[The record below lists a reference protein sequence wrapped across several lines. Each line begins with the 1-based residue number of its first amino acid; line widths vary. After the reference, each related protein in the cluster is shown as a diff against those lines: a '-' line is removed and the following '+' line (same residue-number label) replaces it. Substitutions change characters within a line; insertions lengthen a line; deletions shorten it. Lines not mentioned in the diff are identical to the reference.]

1 MLNTGLVAAAAFGYL
16 FLLFAIAY
24 YGDWQRARGKSIIAN
39 PYIYAL
45 SLAAYCTAWTFFG
58 SVGKAATSGVTFL
71 TIYLGPT
78 IIAFSWWFGL
88 RKLLRIC
95 KENNLTTMS
104 DFLTLRYGK
113 GAFLGMLATVGV
125 LFAITPYI
133 SLQLKSISDTIS
145 ILVHKEI
152 TPPLAIPIYQ
162 DTAFYVA
169 LLLVMFGILFG
180 ARHLDPT
187 ERHEGLV
194 AVVVFESLI
203 ELLAFFSLGI
213 LVTFS
218 LFPGWGEIFTR
229 IQQSPEFQQLLLVNT
244 GPQNSY
250 SLLLVLTLLAMGAIH
265 FLPRMFHMAVVEN
278 TEERHILTAIWL
290 FPLYLLLINLFVL
303 PIAFGGLLLG
313 LPPEQGDTF
322 VLRIPLQTG
331 HPYLALLVFLGGLSA
346 STAMVAVASIAVST
360 MLVNSLVMPLAIR
373 LRLQERITPHLL
385 TIKRGAI
392 LLLILLGY
400 FGYHLIFP
408 TVMLVDIGLIAFC
421 GVMQL
426 VPAML
431 GALYWREATR
441 WGAISGLMSGF
452 FLWAYTLVLPYL
464 VEAGWFPQSILNAGP
479 FGLAILNPTAF
490 LGLTG
495 LDKLSH
501 AFFWSLLVNAG
512 AFVSVSLLTV
522 PNPVEEEQSR
532 RFVEVFE
539 QERELPLEKRY
550 TYFPSLDHLTSFME
564 KLIGPRKA
572 AEAQRAFLQE
582 VAISESEWG
591 DREKLRLAGFI
602 ERTIAGSIGPAA
614 ARVIVEGY
622 FSSVGSR
629 MEDVFDLFG
638 RISSSLE
645 ESEQQLK
652 RRVAELSVLYEAAH
666 RLASSLYIPDLLE
679 GVLGVLGEQ
688 LGVEKCAVRLLDE
701 EGFLHIRGLRG
712 LPSQAREMVVK
723 PDPESLL
730 GQCLHTSQ
738 VISVADS
745 SEVADRLRG
754 LMKEETLGSAVL
766 APITTETLTLG
777 VLTAASSQKGF
788 FTREHVELF
797 QSLAGQL
804 GLAVR
809 TANME
814 EALRLDESRL
824 EAVWQISQ
832 MTKAALKEITDFAL
846 EEGVRLT
853 KSTIGYLAFMNEEE
867 TVLTMQ
873 AWSKTA
879 MEECAITDKP
889 FIYPLETT
897 GLWGEAVR
905 QRRPI
910 ITNDYAAPNP
920 YKKGYPAGHVEI
932 RRHLNIPVFDGARIV
947 AVAGVGN
954 KDEDYDESDVR
965 QLTLLM
971 NGMWSQI
978 KRQRAEEELTAEVER
993 GIYFQHLL
1001 IDTCMDGIV
1010 AHDMEGVIRTFN
1022 DTAARILGYEPKE
1035 VMGKVNVKEIYA
1047 PGQLQEINTKIRDSF
1062 YGGEGILENYETWM
1076 RHKDG
1081 ALVPIWLSARVLK
1094 ENDREIGM
1102 IGHFKD
1108 LRERKRME
1116 DELLRSERLAILG
1129 KMAAHISH
1137 EIKNPLMLI
1146 GGFARQVLKDIAQD
1160 PQKNLGKLQI
1170 IVDEVRRLEDFLVEV
1185 GSYAKFSEPQ
1195 KTMGNL
1201 NALIQ
1206 ETCQRLEPSLRESNI
1221 ELVLELDPNLPEM
1234 QFDPAHLRQVILNIA
1249 KNGIEAMET
1258 RGTLTITTG
1267 RRIGRIFIE
1276 ICDTGVGI
1284 PPEVQEKIFQPFFSS
1299 KPKGSG
1305 LGLAI
1310 SQKIIQA
1317 HQGEI
1322 VIDSEPHKGTRVTVY
1337 LPESN
1342 TPGQQQSPSENAA
1355 DNPLGHGDL
1364 QKNP

>member
-1 MLNTGLVAAAAFGYL
+1 MLSTGLVAAAAFSYL
-16 FLLFAIAY
+16 LVLFAIAY
-24 YGDWQRARGKSIIAN
+24 YGDRQRARGKSLIAN

-45 SLAAYCTAWTFFG
+45 SLAAYCTAWTFYG
-58 SVGKAATSGVTFL
+58 SVGKAATAGVTFL

-95 KENNLTTMS
+95 KDNNLTTMS

-113 GAFLGMLATVGV
+113 GAFLGALATVCV
-125 LFAITPYI
+125 LLAITPYI
-133 SLQLKSISDTIS
+133 GLQLKSISDTFT
-145 ILVHKEI
+145 ILVTKEF
-152 TPPLAIPIYQ
+152 TPHQTLPFYQ

-169 LLLVMFGILFG
+169 LLLAIFGILFG

-194 AVVVFESLI
+194 VAVVFESLI
-203 ELLAFFSLGI
+203 ELLAFTSLGL
-213 LVTFS
+213 LVTFG

-229 IQQSPEFQQLLLVNT
+229 IQQSPEFKQLLLVNT

-278 TEERHILTAIWL
+278 TNEKHILTAIWL
-290 FPLYLLLINLFVL
+290 FPLYLLLINLFVM

-322 VLRIPLQTG
+322 VLRIPLLTG
-331 HPYLALLVFLGGLSA
+331 HPFLALLVFLGGLSA

-360 MLVNSLVMPLAIR
+360 MLLNSLVMPLAIR
-373 LRLQERITPHLL
+373 LRLQERLTPHLL

-392 LLLILLGY
+392 LFLILLGY
-400 FGYHLIFP
+400 FCYHLVWP
-408 TVMLVDIGLIAFC
+408 SVMLVDIGLIAFC

-426 VPAML
+426 VPAMV
-431 GALYWREATR
+431 GALYWRDATR
-441 WGAISGLMSGF
+441 WGAIAGLASGF
-452 FLWAYTLVLPYL
+452 LLCSYTLVLPYL
-464 VEAGWFPQSILNAGP
+464 VEAGWFRQSLLTAGP
-479 FGLAILNPTAF
+479 FGLGWLKPTAF

-495 LDKLSH
+495 LDNLSH
-501 AFFWSLLVNAG
+501 GFFWSMLFNVG
-512 AFVSVSLLTV
+512 AFMGVSLLTV
-522 PNPVEEEQSR
+522 PSPVEEEQAR
-532 RFVEVFE
+532 RFVGVFE
-539 QERELPLEKRY
+539 QEIELPLEKRY
-550 TYFPSLDHLTSFME
+550 TDFPTLDHLTRFIE

-572 AEAQRAFLQE
+572 KEARHAFLRE
-582 VAISESEWG
+582 VALPEAEWG
-591 DREKLRLAGFI
+591 DREKLRLAGFV

-622 FSSVGSR
+622 LSSVGSR

-638 RISSSLE
+638 RISSSLV

-652 RRVAELSVLYEAAH
+652 RRVAELSVLFEAAR

-679 GVLGVLGEQ
+679 GVLGVLEEK

-701 EGFLHIRGLRG
+701 DGFLHMKGLRG
-712 LPSQAREMVVK
+712 LPPAARDQVVK
-723 PDPESLL
+723 PEPQSLL
-730 GQCLHTSQ
+730 GQCLSTSQ
-738 VISVADS
+738 VISVSDS
-745 SEVADRLRG
+745 STRRDRLQG
-754 LMKEETLGSAVL
+754 LVEEETLASLML

-777 VLTAASSQKGF
+777 VLTAASSQKGY
-788 FTREHVELF
+788 FTKEHVEFF

-824 EAVWQISQ
+824 EAVWRLSQ
-832 MTKAALKEITDFAL
+832 MTRATLQEITDFAL
-846 EEGVRLT
+846 EEAVRLT
-853 KSTIGYLAFMNEEE
+853 KSKIGYLAFTNEDE

-879 MEECAITDKP
+879 MVECAVTDKP

-905 QRRPI
+905 QRQPI
-910 ITNDYAAPNP
+910 ITNDYAAANP
-920 YKKGYPAGHVEI
+920 HKKGYPGGHVDI
-932 RRHLNIPVFDGARIV
+932 RRHLNIPVFDGDHIV

-954 KDEDYDESDVR
+954 KEEDYDEADVR

-971 NGMWSQI
+971 NGMWWQI
-978 KRQRAEEELTAEVER
+978 KRQRAEEALTAEVER

-1001 IDTCMDGIV
+1001 IHTCMDGIV
-1010 AHDMEGVIRTFN
+1010 ANDMEGIIRTFN
-1022 DTAARILGYEPKE
+1022 ETAAHILGYQPEE
-1035 VMGKVNVKEIYA
+1035 VLGQMNIRELYA
-1047 PGQLQEINTKIRDSF
+1047 PSQLQEMDAKIHDSA
-1062 YGGEGILENYETWM
+1062 YGGAGILENYETRM

-1081 ALVPIWLSARVLK
+1081 ALVPVWLSARVLY
-1094 ENDREIGM
+1094 ENNREIGM

-1108 LRERKRME
+1108 LRERKHME
-1116 DELLRSERLAILG
+1116 EELLRSERLAILG

-1146 GGFARQVLKDIAQD
+1146 GGFARQVLKDSASD
-1160 PQKNLGKLQI
+1160 PEKTREKLQI
-1170 IVDEVRRLEDFLVEV
+1170 VVDEVRRLEDFLVEV
-1185 GSYAKFSEPQ
+1185 GNYAKFSEPQ
-1195 KTMGNL
+1195 KTPGDL

-1206 ETCQRLEPSLRESNI
+1206 ETCLRLEPSMRESNI
-1221 ELVLELDPNLPEM
+1221 ELSLHLDPHLPQM
-1234 QFDPAHLRQVILNIA
+1234 SFDPAHLRQVILNIA
-1249 KNGIEAMET
+1249 KNGIEAMEA
-1258 RGTLTITTG
+1258 GGNLSGATG
-1267 RRIGRIFIE
+1267 RQGEGVFVEIG
-1276 ICDTGVGI
+1276 DTGVGMT
-1284 PPEVQEKIFQPFFSS
+1284 PEVQEKIFQPFFSS

-1310 SQKIIQA
+1310 SQKIIEA

-1322 VIDSEPHKGTRVTVY
+1322 TIDSEPHQGTRVTIF
-1337 LPESN
+1337 LRIE
-1342 TPGQQQSPSENAA
+1342 E
-1355 DNPLGHGDL
+1355 
-1364 QKNP
+1364 K

>member
-1 MLNTGLVAAAAFGYL
+1 MLSKGLLAAAAFGYL

-24 YGDWQRARGKSIIAN
+24 YGDRQRARGRSIIAN

-113 GAFLGMLATVGV
+113 GAFLGALATVGV
-125 LFAITPYI
+125 LLAITPYI
-133 SLQLKSISDTIS
+133 GLQLKSISDTFNV
-145 ILVHKEI
+145 LVYKEVI
-152 TPPLAIPIYQ
+152 PPFATPVYQ
-162 DTAFYVA
+162 DTALYVA
-169 LLLVMFGILFG
+169 LILSAFSILFG

-203 ELLAFFSLGI
+203 ELLAFLSLGI
-213 LVTFS
+213 LVTFG
-218 LFPGWGEIFTR
+218 LFSGWGEIFTR
-229 IQQSPEFQQLLLVNT
+229 IQQSPEFRQLLLVNT

-250 SLLLVLTLLAMGAIH
+250 ALLMVLTLLAMGAIH
-265 FLPRMFHMAVVEN
+265 FLPRMFHMSVVEN
-278 TEERHILTAIWL
+278 TNERHILTAIWF
-290 FPLYLLLINLFVL
+290 FPLFLLLMNLFVM

-313 LPPEQGDTF
+313 LPVEQADTF

-346 STAMVAVASIAVST
+346 STAMVAVASIAVTT
-360 MLVNSLVMPLAIR
+360 MLLNSLVMPLAIR
-373 LRLQERITPHLL
+373 LNLQERITPHLL
-385 TIKRGAI
+385 TIKRGGI

-400 FGYHLIFP
+400 FGYHFIFP

-441 WGAISGLMSGF
+441 WGAVIGLLSGF
-452 FLWAYTLVLPYL
+452 CFWAYTLVFPYL
-464 VEAGWFPQSILNAGP
+464 VDASWFPQTILTAGP
-479 FGLAILNPTAF
+479 FGLTLLKPTAF
-490 LGLTG
+490 FGLTG
-495 LDKLSH
+495 LDRLSH
-501 AFFWSLLVNAG
+501 AFFWSLLVNTV
-512 AFVSVSLLTV
+512 AFVGVSLLTA
-522 PNPVEEEQSR
+522 PSQVEEEQAR

-539 QERELPLEKRY
+539 EERELPLEKRY
-550 TYFPSLDHLTSFME
+550 TFFPSLDHVTRFLE

-572 AEAQRAFLQE
+572 AEARQSFLQE
-582 VAISESEWG
+582 VAIPESEWG
-591 DREKLRLAGFI
+591 DREKLRLAGFV
-602 ERTIAGSIGPAA
+602 ERTLAGSIGPAA

-622 FSSVGSR
+622 LSSLGSR

-652 RRVAELSVLYEAAH
+652 RRVAELSVLFEAAR

-679 GVLGVLGEQ
+679 GVLGVLVEQ
-688 LGVEKCAVRLLDE
+688 LGIEKCAVRLLDE
-701 EGFLHIRGLRG
+701 DGFLHMKGFRG
-712 LPSQAREMVVK
+712 LPPEARGQVVAAE
-723 PDPESLL
+723 PESLL
-730 GQCLHTSQ
+730 GQCLLTPQ
-738 VISVADS
+738 VISVADAS
-745 SEVADRLRG
+745 MVADRLQG
-754 LMKEETLGSAVL
+754 LLKDETLASLVL
-766 APITTETLTLG
+766 APIATESLTLG
-777 VLTAASSQKGF
+777 VLTAASSQKGYF
-788 FTREHVELF
+788 AKEHLEFF

-824 EAVWQISQ
+824 EAVWQLSQ
-832 MTKAALKEITDFAL
+832 MTKAPLKEITDFAL

-853 KSTIGYLAFMNEEE
+853 KSKIGYLAFMNEDE

-873 AWSKTA
+873 AWSRTA
-879 MEECAITDKP
+879 MKECAVTDKP
-889 FIYPLETT
+889 LVYPVETT

-920 YKKGYPAGHVEI
+920 LKKGYPEGHVEI
-932 RRHLNIPVFDGARIV
+932 RRHLNLPVFDGDRIV

-954 KDEDYDESDVR
+954 KDEEYDEADVR

-971 NGMWSQI
+971 NGMWWQI
-978 KRQRAEEELTAEVER
+978 KRQRAEEELAAEVER
-993 GIYFQHLL
+993 GIYFQKLL
-1001 IDTCMDGIV
+1001 IHTCMDGII
-1010 AHDMEGVIRTFN
+1010 ANDMEGTIRTFN
-1022 DTAARILGYEPKE
+1022 ETAAQILGYEPQE
-1035 VMGKVNVKEIYA
+1035 VLGTMNIRDIYA
-1047 PGQLQEINTKIRDSF
+1047 PGQLEDVQRKIHDHG
-1062 YGGEGILENYETWM
+1062 YGGVGILENYETWM

-1081 ALVPIWLSARVLK
+1081 SLVPIWISARVLY

-1102 IGHFKD
+1102 IGHCKD

-1116 DELLRSERLAILG
+1116 EELLRSERLAVLG
-1129 KMAAHISH
+1129 KMAAHIGH

-1146 GGFARQVLKDIAQD
+1146 GGFARQVLKDVSEGAS
-1160 PQKNLGKLQI
+1160 KNRDKLQI
-1170 IVDEVRRLEDFLVEV
+1170 IVDEVKRLEDFLVEV

-1195 KTMGNL
+1195 KTLGDL
-1201 NALIQ
+1201 NALIR
-1206 ETCQRLEPSLRESNI
+1206 EISSRLEPSLQERNI
-1221 ELVLELDPNLPEM
+1221 ELLLELDPDLPEIL
-1234 QFDPAHLRQVILNIA
+1234 FDPGHIRQVILNIA
-1249 KNGIEAMET
+1249 KNGVEAMDAG
-1258 RGTLTITTG
+1258 GTLTLATAREGDRVFAQI
-1267 RRIGRIFIE
+1267 R
-1276 ICDTGVGI
+1276 DTGTGI
-1284 PPEVQEKIFQPFFSS
+1284 PPEAMAKIFQPFFSS

-1310 SQKIIQA
+1310 SQKIIEA

-1322 VIDSEPHKGTRVTVY
+1322 TIDTEPEKGTRVRVF
-1337 LPESN
+1337 LPAGTTN
-1342 TPGQQQSPSENAA
+1342 QP
-1355 DNPLGHGDL
+1355 
-1364 QKNP
+1364 

>member
-1 MLNTGLVAAAAFGYL
+1 MLSTGLVAVAAFGYL
-16 FLLFAIAY
+16 LLLFAIAY
-24 YGDWQRARGKSIIAN
+24 YGDRQRARGKSIIAN

-113 GAFLGMLATVGV
+113 GAFLGALATVGV
-125 LFAITPYI
+125 LLAITPYI
-133 SLQLKSISDTIS
+133 GLQLKSISDTFN
-145 ILVHKEI
+145 ILLSKEV
-152 TPPLAIPIYQ
+152 TPPQGIPIYE

-169 LLLVMFGILFG
+169 LLLAMFGILFG

-203 ELLAFFSLGI
+203 ELLAFVSLGV
-213 LVTFS
+213 LVTFG
-218 LFPGWGEIFTR
+218 LFPGWREIFTR
-229 IQQSPEFQQLLLVNT
+229 IGQSPEFQQLLLVNT

-278 TEERHILTAIWL
+278 TDERHILTAVWL

-313 LPPEQGDTF
+313 LPPEQADTF

-331 HPYLALLVFLGGLSA
+331 HPYLAMLVFLGGLSA

-360 MLVNSLVMPLAIR
+360 MLLNSLVMPLAIR
-373 LRLQERITPHLL
+373 LKLQEHITPHLL

-408 TVMLVDIGLIAFC
+408 AVMLVDIGLIAFC

-426 VPAML
+426 APAML

-441 WGAISGLMSGF
+441 WGAIAGLLSGF
-452 FLWAYTLVLPYL
+452 LFWTYTLVLPYL
-464 VEAGWFPQSILNAGP
+464 VEAGWFPQSILTAGP
-479 FGLAILNPTAF
+479 FGLAFLNPTAF

-495 LDKLSH
+495 LDRLSH
-501 AFFWSLLVNAG
+501 AFFWSLLVNVG
-512 AFVSVSLLTV
+512 AFVSVSLVTV
-522 PNPVEEEQSR
+522 PSSVEEEQAR

-539 QERELPLEKRY
+539 EEREQPLEKRY
-550 TYFPSLDHLTSFME
+550 TFFPSLDHLTRFME

-572 AEAQRAFLQE
+572 AEAHRAFLQE
-582 VAISESEWG
+582 VGIPESEWG

-614 ARVIVEGY
+614 ARVIVEA
-622 FSSVGSR
+622 FLSSLGSR

-652 RRVAELSVLYEAAH
+652 RRVAELSVLFEAAR
-666 RLASSLYIPDLLE
+666 RLASSLYIPDLLD
-679 GVLGVLGEQ
+679 GVLGVLVEK

-701 EGFLHIRGLRG
+701 DGFLHMKGFRG
-712 LPSQAREMVVK
+712 LPPEARDQVVM
-723 PDPESLL
+723 PEPWCLL
-730 GQCLHTSQ
+730 GQCLLTPQ
-738 VISVADS
+738 VISLEDS
-745 SEVADRLRG
+745 SAVMDRLPG
-754 LMKEETLGSAVL
+754 LLKEEIIGSLVL

-777 VLTAASSQKGF
+777 VLTAASSQKGY
-788 FTREHVELF
+788 FTREHIEFF

-809 TANME
+809 TANIE

-832 MTKAALKEITDFAL
+832 MTKASLKEITDFAM
-846 EEGVRLT
+846 EEAVRLT
-853 KSTIGYLAFMNEEE
+853 KSKIGYLAFMNEEE

-879 MEECAITDKP
+879 MKECAIVDKP
-889 FIYPLETT
+889 LIYPLETT

-905 QRRPI
+905 QRRPV
-910 ITNDYAAPNP
+910 ITNDYAAPTP
-920 YKKGYPAGHVEI
+920 LKKGYPAGHVQI

-971 NGMWSQI
+971 NGMWWQI
-978 KRQRAEEELTAEVER
+978 KRQRAEEALAAQVER
-993 GIYFQHLL
+993 GIYFQKLL
-1001 IDTCMDGIV
+1001 IHTCMDGIMGN
-1010 AHDMEGVIRTFN
+1010 DLEGVIRTFN
-1022 DTAARILGYEPKE
+1022 ETAAKITGYEPEE
-1035 VMGKVNVKEIYA
+1035 VLGKMNIRELYA
-1047 PGQLQEINTKIRDSF
+1047 PGRFQEIDAMIHAPAL
-1062 YGGEGILENYETWM
+1062 GGVGILENLETSLHH
-1076 RHKDG
+1076 RDG
-1081 ALVPIWLSARVLK
+1081 AFVPVWLSARLLY

-1146 GGFARQVLKDIAQD
+1146 GGFARQVLKDLSAAPERD
-1160 PQKNLGKLQI
+1160 REKLQI
-1170 IVDEVRRLEDFLVEV
+1170 IVDEIRRLEDFLVEV
-1185 GSYAKFSEPQ
+1185 GSYAKFSEPS
-1195 KTMGNL
+1195 KSPGDL
-1201 NALIQ
+1201 NALIR
-1206 ETCQRLEPSLRESNI
+1206 ETCLRLEPSLRENKI
-1221 ELVLELDPNLPEM
+1221 ELLLQLAPDLP
-1234 QFDPAHLRQVILNIA
+1234 QISFDPAHLRQVILNIA
-1249 KNGIEAMET
+1249 KNGIEAMEAG
-1258 RGTLTITTG
+1258 GTLGIATG
-1267 RRIGRIFIE
+1267 RQRDRVFMQIW
-1276 ICDTGVGI
+1276 DTGTGI
-1284 PPEVQEKIFQPFFSS
+1284 PPEYREKIFQPFFSS

-1310 SQKIIQA
+1310 SQKIIEA

-1322 VIDSEPHKGTRVTVY
+1322 TIDCDLPKGTRVTIF
-1337 LPESN
+1337 LR
-1342 TPGQQQSPSENAA
+1342 TG
-1355 DNPLGHGDL
+1355 
-1364 QKNP
+1364 

>member
-1 MLNTGLVAAAAFGYL
+1 MLSTGLVAAAAFGYL
-16 FLLFAIAY
+16 LLLFAIAY

-78 IIAFSWWFGL
+78 IIAFSWWYGL

-113 GAFLGMLATVGV
+113 GAFLGAFATVCV
-125 LFAITPYI
+125 LLAITPYI
-133 SLQLKSISDTIS
+133 GLQLKSISDTFN
-145 ILVHKEI
+145 ILVYKEVA
-152 TPPLAIPIYQ
+152 PPLAIPIYK

-169 LLLVMFGILFG
+169 LLLAMFGILFG

-213 LVTFS
+213 LVTFG
-218 LFPGWGEIFTR
+218 LFSGWGEIFTR
-229 IQQSPEFQQLLLVNT
+229 IQQSPEFHQLLLVNT

-250 SLLLVLTLLAMGAIH
+250 ALLLVLTVLAMGAIH
-265 FLPRMFHMAVVEN
+265 LLPRMFHMAVVEN
-278 TEERHILTAIWL
+278 TNERHILTAIWL
-290 FPLYLLLINLFVL
+290 FPLYLLLMNLFVM

-313 LPPEQGDTF
+313 LPKEQADTF
-322 VLRIPLQTG
+322 VLSIPLQTG

-346 STAMVAVASIAVST
+346 STAMVSVASIAVST
-360 MLVNSLVMPLAIR
+360 MLLNSLVMPLA
-373 LRLQERITPHLL
+373 LRLKMQERITPHLL
-385 TIKRGAI
+385 TIKRGSI
-392 LLLILLGY
+392 LFLILLGY
-400 FGYHLIFP
+400 FGYHLVFP

-426 VPAML
+426 APAML
-431 GALYWREATR
+431 GALFWREATR
-441 WGAISGLMSGF
+441 WGAFAGLLSGF
-452 FLWAYTLVLPYL
+452 FLWAYTLVFPYL
-464 VEAGWFPQSILNAGP
+464 VEAGWFPPGILSAGP
-479 FGLAILNPTAF
+479 FGLAFLKPTAF

-495 LDKLSH
+495 LDNLSH
-501 AFFWSLLVNAG
+501 AFFWSMLFNVSS
-512 AFVSVSLLTV
+512 FVSVSLLTV
-522 PNPVEEEQSR
+522 PTSVEDEQAR
-532 RFVEVFE
+532 RFAGVFE
-539 QERELPLEKRY
+539 REREVPLEKRY
-550 TYFPSLDHLTSFME
+550 TYFPSLEQLTSFMQ

-572 AEAQRAFLQE
+572 AEARRAFLRE
-582 VAISESEWG
+582 VGTPESEWG
-591 DREKLRLAGFI
+591 DREKLRLAGFV

-622 FSSVGSR
+622 LSSLGSR

-638 RISSSLE
+638 RISSSLK

-652 RRVAELSVLYEAAH
+652 RRVAELSVLYEAAR

-679 GVLGVLGEQ
+679 GVLGVLVEQ
-688 LGVEKCAVRLLDE
+688 LGVEKCAVRLVDE
-701 EGFLHIRGLRG
+701 EGLLHMKVSRGLSPEAAG
-712 LPSQAREMVVK
+712 QVAK
-723 PDPESLL
+723 PEPQSLL
-730 GQCLHTSQ
+730 GQCLSTPQ
-738 VISVADS
+738 VILVPDS
-745 SEVADRLRG
+745 AAVADRLQG
-754 LMKEETLGSAVL
+754 LAEEEALGSLVL

-777 VLTAASSQKGF
+777 VLTAASGQKGY
-788 FTREHVELF
+788 FTREHVEFF

-809 TANME
+809 TASME

-824 EAVWQISQ
+824 EAVWQLSQ
-832 MTKAALKEITDFAL
+832 MTRATLKEITDFAL

-853 KSTIGYLAFMNEEE
+853 KSQIGYLAFMNEDE

-879 MEECAITDKP
+879 MKECAITDKP
-889 FIYPLETT
+889 LVYPLETT

-910 ITNDYAAPNP
+910 LTNDYAAPNP

-932 RRHLNIPVFDGARIV
+932 QRHLNIPVFDGDRIV

-954 KDEDYDESDVR
+954 KEEEYDESDVR

-971 NGMWSQI
+971 NGMWWQV
-978 KRQRAEEELTAEVER
+978 KRQRAEEALTAEVER

-1001 IDTCMDGIV
+1001 IHTCMDGIV
-1010 AHDMEGVIRTFN
+1010 AHDIEGIIRTFN
-1022 DTAARILGYEPKE
+1022 ETAARILGYEPEE
-1035 VMGKVNVKEIYA
+1035 VIGKMNVRELYA
-1047 PGQLQEINTKIRDSF
+1047 PGQLQEIDSKIHHPA

-1076 RHKDG
+1076 RNKDG
-1081 ALVPIWLSARVLK
+1081 ALVPIWLSARVLF
-1094 ENDREIGM
+1094 ENEREIGI

-1116 DELLRSERLAILG
+1116 EELLRSERLAVLG

-1146 GGFARQVLKDIAQD
+1146 GGFARQVVKDITQD
-1160 PQKNLGKLQI
+1160 PQKNLEKLNI
-1170 IVDEVRRLEDFLVEV
+1170 VVDEVKRLEDLLAEV
-1185 GSYAKFSEPQ
+1185 GSYAKFSEPERRP
-1195 KTMGNL
+1195 GDL

-1206 ETCQRLEPSLRESNI
+1206 ETCLRLEPSLRENNI
-1221 ELVLELDPNLPEM
+1221 ELVLALDPHLPEI
-1234 QFDPAHLRQVILNIA
+1234 QFDPGHMRQVILNIA
-1249 KNGIEAMET
+1249 KNGIEAMGAG
-1258 RGTLTITTG
+1258 GTLTVTTG
-1267 RRIGRIFIE
+1267 QQEDRVFVQIS
-1276 ICDTGVGI
+1276 DTGQGI
-1284 PPEVQEKIFQPFFSS
+1284 PPEIREKIFQPFFSS

-1310 SQKIIQA
+1310 SQKIMAA

-1322 VIDSEPHKGTRVTVY
+1322 TIESEPHKGTQVTLFLRV
-1337 LPESN
+1337 ES
-1342 TPGQQQSPSENAA
+1342 
-1355 DNPLGHGDL
+1355 
-1364 QKNP
+1364 

>member
-1 MLNTGLVAAAAFGYL
+1 MISEWFVAVAAFGYL
-16 FLLFAIAY
+16 LLLFAIAY
-24 YGDWQRARGKSIIAN
+24 YGDRQRARGKSIIAN

-45 SLAAYCTAWTFFG
+45 SLAVYCTAWTFFG
-58 SVGKAATSGVTFL
+58 SVGKAATQGVTFL

-78 IIAFSWWFGL
+78 LIAFTWWFGL

-113 GAFLGMLATVGV
+113 GAFLGALATVGV
-125 LFAITPYI
+125 LLAITPYI
-133 SLQLKSISDTIS
+133 GLQLKSISDTFTV
-145 ILVHKEI
+145 LVYGEV
-152 TPPLAIPIYQ
+152 TPPLAIPIYR

-169 LLLVMFGILFG
+169 ILLAIFGILFG

-203 ELLAFFSLGI
+203 ELLAFTSLGI
-213 LVTFS
+213 LVTFG

-229 IQQSPEFQQLLLVNT
+229 IRQSPEFQQLLLVNT
-244 GPQNSY
+244 GPHNSY
-250 SLLLVLTLLAMGAIH
+250 ALLLVLTLLAMGAIH

-278 TEERHILTAIWL
+278 TDEKHLLTALWL
-290 FPLYLLLINLFVL
+290 FPLYLLLMNLFVM

-313 LPPEQGDTF
+313 FPPAKADTF

-346 STAMVAVASIAVST
+346 STAMVAVASIAVTT
-360 MLVNSLVMPLAIR
+360 MLLNSLVMPLAIR
-373 LRLQERITPHLL
+373 LKLQERITPHLL
-385 TIKRGAI
+385 TIKRAGI
-392 LLLILLGY
+392 LFLILLGY
-400 FGYHLIFP
+400 FGYHLVFP

-426 VPAML
+426 VPAMI
-431 GALYWREATR
+431 GALYWRDATR
-441 WGAISGLMSGF
+441 WGAIAGLVSGF
-452 FLWAYTLVLPYL
+452 LLWAYTLVFPYL
-464 VEAGWFPQSILNAGP
+464 IKAGWFPASILSAGP
-479 FGLAILNPTAF
+479 FGLAFLKPDAF
-490 LGLTG
+490 LGLAG
-495 LDKLSH
+495 LDRLSH
-501 AFFWSLLVNAG
+501 ASFWSLFFNAG
-512 AFVSVSLLTV
+512 TFVTVSLLTV
-522 PNPVEEEQSR
+522 PSPVEEEQAR
-532 RFVEVFE
+532 RFVGVFE
-539 QERELPLEKRY
+539 QERERPIEKRL
-550 TYFPSLDHLTSFME
+550 TYLPSLEQLTEFMG
-564 KLIGPRKA
+564 KIIGPRKA
-572 AEAQRAFLQE
+572 AQARRAFLRE
-582 VAISESEWG
+582 VMTPEAEWG
-591 DREKLRLAGFI
+591 DREKLQLADFI
-602 ERTIAGSIGPAA
+602 ERTFAGSIGPAA

-622 FSSVGSR
+622 LSSLGSE

-652 RRVAELSVLYEAAH
+652 RRVSELSVLYEAAR
-666 RLASSLYIPDLLE
+666 RLASTLYFPEILDR
-679 GVLGVLGEQ
+679 VLGVLVEK
-688 LGVEKCAVRLLDE
+688 LDVEKCAVRLLDE
-701 EGFLHIRGLRG
+701 DGLLHMKAFRG
-712 LPSQAREMVVK
+712 LPPEARGQVAK
-723 PDPESLL
+723 PDPASLL
-730 GQCLHTSQ
+730 GECLSTSQ
-738 VISVADS
+738 VISVPDS
-745 SEVADRLRG
+745 TAVADRLQG
-754 LMKEETLGSAVL
+754 LVEEEALTSLVL
-766 APITTETLTLG
+766 APITAETLTLG

-788 FTREHVELF
+788 FTKEHIQFF
-797 QSLAGQL
+797 QSLAGHL

-824 EAVWQISQ
+824 EAVWQLSQ
-832 MTKAALKEITDFAL
+832 MTKATLKEITDFAL

-853 KSTIGYLAFMNEEE
+853 KSKIGYLAFMNEDE

-879 MEECAITDKP
+879 MQECAVVDKP
-889 FIYPLETT
+889 LVYPLETT

-920 YKKGYPAGHVEI
+920 YKKGYPEGHVEI
-932 RRHLNIPVFDGARIV
+932 RRHLNIPVFDGDHIV

-954 KDEDYDESDVR
+954 KEEEYDESDVR

-971 NGMWSQI
+971 NGMWWQI
-978 KRQRAEEELTAEVER
+978 KRQRAEEALAAEVER

-1001 IDTCMDGIV
+1001 IHTCMDGIV
-1010 AHDMEGVIRTFN
+1010 AHDMAGVIRTYN
-1022 DTAARILGYEPKE
+1022 ETAAKILGYQPEE
-1035 VMGKVNVKEIYA
+1035 VLGKMNVRELYA
-1047 PGQLQEINTKIRDSF
+1047 PGQLQEIDAKIHGPA
-1062 YGGEGILENYETWM
+1062 YGGTGILENFEAWM
-1076 RHKDG
+1076 RHKNG
-1081 ALVPIWLSARVLK
+1081 TLVPIWLSARVLY

-1116 DELLRSERLAILG
+1116 EELLRSERLAVLG

-1146 GGFARQVLKDIAQD
+1146 GGFARQVLKDPAAD
-1160 PQKNLGKLQI
+1160 PLKTREKLQI
-1170 IVDEVRRLEDFLVEV
+1170 IVDEVHRLEDFLVEV

-1195 KTMGNL
+1195 KRPGDL
-1201 NALIQ
+1201 NTLIQ
-1206 ETCQRLEPSLRESNI
+1206 ETCQRLEPTLRESKI
-1221 ELVLELDPNLPEM
+1221 DLVLQLDPQLPEIL
-1234 QFDPAHLRQVILNIA
+1234 FDPAHLRQVILNIA
-1249 KNGIEAMET
+1249 KNGIEAMAAG
-1258 RGTLTITTG
+1258 GTLTITTG
-1267 RRIGRIFIE
+1267 RQADRLFLQ
-1276 ICDTGVGI
+1276 ICDTGAGI
-1284 PPEVQEKIFQPFFSS
+1284 PPEIQEKIFQPFFSS

-1322 VIDSEPHKGTRVTVY
+1322 TIESTPQKGTRVTI
-1337 LPESN
+1337 LLRIES
-1342 TPGQQQSPSENAA
+1342 Q
-1355 DNPLGHGDL
+1355 
-1364 QKNP
+1364 

>member
-1 MLNTGLVAAAAFGYL
+1 MLSTGLVAAVAFGYL

-24 YGDWQRARGKSIIAN
+24 YGDWHRAQGKSIIAN

-45 SLAAYCTAWTFFG
+45 SLATYCTAWTFFG

-71 TIYLGPT
+71 TIYLGPS

-113 GAFLGMLATVGV
+113 GAFLGALATVGV
-125 LFAITPYI
+125 LLAITPYI
-133 SLQLKSISDTIS
+133 GLQLKSISDTFNVM
-145 ILVHKEI
+145 VHKEI

-169 LLLVMFGILFG
+169 LLLAMFCILFG

-194 AVVVFESLI
+194 GVVVFESLI

-213 LVTFS
+213 LVTFG
-218 LFPGWGEIFTR
+218 LFPGWGEIFAR
-229 IQQSPEFQQLLLVNT
+229 IRQSPEFQQLLLVNT
-244 GPQNSY
+244 GPHNSY
-250 SLLLVLTLLAMGAIH
+250 TLLMVLTLLAMGAIH

-278 TEERHILTAIWL
+278 TDERHILTAVWL
-290 FPLYLLLINLFVL
+290 FPLYLLLINLFVM
-303 PIAFGGLLLG
+303 PIAFGGLLMG
-313 LPPEQGDTF
+313 LPVEQADTF

-346 STAMVAVASIAVST
+346 STAMVSVASIAVST
-360 MLVNSLVMPLAIR
+360 MLLNSLVMPLAIR
-373 LRLQERITPHLL
+373 LKLEERITPHLL
-385 TIKRGAI
+385 TIKRGSI
-392 LLLILLGY
+392 LFLILLGY

-441 WGAISGLMSGF
+441 WGAVAGLLSGF

-464 VEAGWFPQSILNAGP
+464 VEAGWFPLSIVSAGP
-479 FGLAILNPTAF
+479 FGLAFLKPTAF
-490 LGLTG
+490 FGLTG

-501 AFFWSLLVNAG
+501 AFFWSVLFNAG
-512 AFVSVSLLTV
+512 TFVGVSLLTV
-522 PNPVEEEQSR
+522 PTPVEEEQAR
-532 RFVEVFE
+532 RFVGVFE
-539 QERELPLEKRY
+539 REREEPLEKRY
-550 TYFPSLDHLTSFME
+550 TYLPSLEQLTRLMA

-572 AEAQRAFLQE
+572 EEARRAFLRE
-582 VAISESEWG
+582 VVTPESEWG
-591 DREKLRLAGFI
+591 DREKLRLADFV
-602 ERTIAGSIGPAA
+602 ERTIARSIGPAA

-622 FSSVGSR
+622 LSSLGSR

-638 RISSSLE
+638 RISSSLK

-652 RRVAELSVLYEAAH
+652 RRVAELSVLYEAAR
-666 RLASSLYIPDLLE
+666 RLASSLYTPDLLD
-679 GVLGVLGEQ
+679 GVLEVLVEQ
-688 LGVEKCAVRLLDE
+688 LGIEKCAVRLLDE
-701 EGFLHIRGLRG
+701 DGLLHVKGFRG
-712 LPSQAREMVVK
+712 LPPEAREQVIK

-730 GQCLHTSQ
+730 GQCLLTPQ

-745 SEVADRLRG
+745 STVADRLQG
-754 LMKEETLGSAVL
+754 LLEDETLASLVL

-777 VLTAASSQKGF
+777 VLTAASNQKGYF
-788 FTREHVELF
+788 AKEHVEFF

-809 TANME
+809 SANME

-824 EAVWQISQ
+824 EAVWQLSQ
-832 MTKAALKEITDFAL
+832 MTKATLKEITDFAL

-853 KSTIGYLAFMNEEE
+853 KSQIGYLAFMNDDE

-879 MEECAITDKP
+879 MEQCAIIDKP
-889 FIYPLETT
+889 IDYPLETT

-905 QRRPI
+905 QRRPM
-910 ITNDYAAPNP
+910 ITNDYAAPNT
-920 YKKGYPAGHVEI
+920 YKKSYPPGHVEM
-932 RRHLNIPVFDGARIV
+932 RRHLNIPVFDGDRIV

-954 KDEDYDESDVR
+954 KEEEYDESDVR

-971 NGMWSQI
+971 NGMWLQI
-978 KRQRAEEELTAEVER
+978 KRQRAEEKLAAEVER
-993 GIYFQHLL
+993 GIYFQKLL
-1001 IDTCMDGIV
+1001 IHTCMDGIV
-1010 AHDMEGVIRTFN
+1010 AHDVEGVIRTLN
-1022 DTAARILGYEPKE
+1022 ETAAHILGYEPEE
-1035 VMGKVNVKEIYA
+1035 VLGKMNIRELYG
-1047 PGQLQEINTKIRDSF
+1047 PGQLQEIDAKIHNPG
-1062 YGGEGILENYETWM
+1062 YGGAGILENYETWM
-1076 RHKDG
+1076 RPKDG
-1081 ALVPIWLSARVLK
+1081 ALVPIWLSARVLY

-1116 DELLRSERLAILG
+1116 EELLRSERLAVLG

-1146 GGFARQVLKDIAQD
+1146 GGFARQVLKDVAQD
-1160 PQKNLGKLQI
+1160 PQKNLEKLQI
-1170 IVDEVRRLEDFLVEV
+1170 IVDEVHRLEDFLVEV

-1195 KTMGNL
+1195 KRPGDL

-1221 ELVLELDPNLPEM
+1221 ELVLKLDPDLPEM
-1234 QFDPAHLRQVILNIA
+1234 QFDPGHMRQVLLNIA
-1249 KNGIEAMET
+1249 KNGIEAMEAG
-1258 RGTLTITTG
+1258 GTLTITTG
-1267 RRIGRIFIE
+1267 RQVGRIFVQ
-1276 ICDTGVGI
+1276 ICDTGAGI
-1284 PPEVQEKIFQPFFSS
+1284 PQEVKDKIFQPFFSS

-1310 SQKIIQA
+1310 SQKIIEA

-1322 VIDSEPHKGTRVTVY
+1322 AIESEPQKGTRVTIF
-1337 LPESN
+1337 LRMES
-1342 TPGQQQSPSENAA
+1342 Q
-1355 DNPLGHGDL
+1355 
-1364 QKNP
+1364 

>member
-1 MLNTGLVAAAAFGYL
+1 MLTTGLVAAAAFGYL

-24 YGDWQRARGKSIIAN
+24 YGDRQRARGKSIIAN

-113 GAFLGMLATVGV
+113 GAFLGALATVGV
-125 LFAITPYI
+125 LLAIIPYI
-133 SLQLKSISDTIS
+133 GLQLKSISGTFN
-145 ILVHKEI
+145 ILVYKEVA
-152 TPPLAIPIYQ
+152 PPLAIPIYH

-169 LLLVMFGILFG
+169 LLLAMFGILFG

-203 ELLAFFSLGI
+203 ELLAFLSLGI

-229 IQQSPEFQQLLLVNT
+229 IRQSPEFQQLLLVNT

-290 FPLYLLLINLFVL
+290 FPLYLLLMNLFVMS
-303 PIAFGGLLLG
+303 IAFGGLLLG
-313 LPPEQGDTF
+313 LPQEQADTF

-346 STAMVAVASIAVST
+346 STCMVAVASIAVST
-360 MLVNSLVMPLAIR
+360 MLLNSLVMPLAIR
-373 LRLQERITPHLL
+373 LKLEEHITPHLL
-385 TIKRGAI
+385 SIKRGGI
-392 LLLILLGY
+392 LFLILLGY
-400 FGYHLIFP
+400 FGYHLVWP

-441 WGAISGLMSGF
+441 WGAIAGLMSGF

-464 VEAGWFPQSILNAGP
+464 VEAGWFPLSIMTGGP
-479 FGLAILNPTAF
+479 FGLAFLKPTAF

-501 AFFWSLLVNAG
+501 AFFWSMLFNAG
-512 AFVSVSLLTV
+512 TFVSVSLLTV
-522 PNPVEEEQSR
+522 PSPVEEEQAR

-550 TYFPSLDHLTSFME
+550 TYLPRLDQLTRFMG

-572 AEAQRAFLQE
+572 AEARQGFLRE
-582 VAISESEWG
+582 VMIPESDWG
-591 DREKLRLAGFI
+591 DREKLRLADFV

-622 FSSVGSR
+622 LSSLGSR

-652 RRVAELSVLYEAAH
+652 RRVAELSVLYEAAR

-688 LGVEKCAVRLLDE
+688 LGIEKCAVRLLDE
-701 EGFLHIRGLRG
+701 DGFLRLKGFRG
-712 LPSQAREMVVK
+712 LPPEARELVVT
-723 PDPESLL
+723 PEPQSLL
-730 GQCLHTSQ
+730 GQCLSTSQ
-738 VISVADS
+738 VISVSDS
-745 SEVADRLRG
+745 AAEADRLQG
-754 LMKEETLGSAVL
+754 LLAEETLASLVL
-766 APITTETLTLG
+766 APIATETQTLG
-777 VLTAASSQKGF
+777 VLTAASSQKGY
-788 FTREHVELF
+788 FTKEHVEFF
-797 QSLAGQL
+797 QSLTGQL

-824 EAVWQISQ
+824 EAVWQLSQ
-832 MTKAALKEITDFAL
+832 MTEATIQQIADFAL

-853 KSTIGYLAFMNEEE
+853 KSKIGFVGFLNEDETI
-867 TVLTMQ
+867 LTIQ
-873 AWSKTA
+873 SWSKTV
-879 MEECAITDKP
+879 MEECKVVDKP
-889 FIYPLETT
+889 IFYPVEAA
-897 GLWGEAVR
+897 GLWGETLR

-910 ITNDYAAPNP
+910 IINDYAAPHP
-920 YKKGYPAGHVEI
+920 GKKGYPEGHI
-932 RRHLNIPVFDGARIV
+932 KLRRLLNIPIFEGDHIT
-947 AVAGVGN
+947 AVAAVAN
-954 KDEDYDESDVR
+954 KEEHYDESDVR
-965 QLTLLM
+965 ELTLLM
-971 NGMWSQI
+971 NGMWWQI
-978 KRQRAEEELTAEVER
+978 QRRRAEEALTAERKVL
-993 GIYFQHLL
+993 IY
-1001 IDTCMDGIV
+1001 TCMDGIL
-1010 AHDMEGVIRTFN
+1010 AYDKAGTLLTFN
-1022 DTAARILGYEPKE
+1022 DTAARILGYEPE
-1035 VMGKVNVKEIYA
+1035 AVIGKMNIQELYA
-1047 PGQLQEINTKIRDSF
+1047 PGQAQEIDAKMHDPAF
-1062 YGGEGILENYETWM
+1062 GGSGILENYETSV

-1081 ALVPIWLSARVLK
+1081 TLIPIWLSARVLF
-1094 ENDREIGM
+1094 EDDREIGIM
-1102 IGHFKD
+1102 GHFRD
-1108 LRERKRME
+1108 LRERRRME
-1116 DELLRSERLAILG
+1116 EELLRSERLAVLG

-1146 GGFARQVLKDIAQD
+1146 GGFARQVLKEPSED
-1160 PQKNLGKLQI
+1160 PLKNREKLQI
-1170 IVDEVRRLEDFLVEV
+1170 IVDEVRRLEDFLAEV
-1185 GSYAKFSEPQ
+1185 GGYAKFSEPQ
-1195 KTMGNL
+1195 KRLGNL

-1221 ELVLELDPNLPEM
+1221 ELAVAPDPNLPEI
-1234 QFDPAHLRQVILNIA
+1234 QFDPDHLRQVILNIA
-1249 KNGIEAMET
+1249 KNGIEAMAEG
-1258 RGTLTITTG
+1258 GTLTIATG
-1267 RRIGRIFIE
+1267 QQAGRVFVQV
-1276 ICDTGVGI
+1276 CDTGKGI
-1284 PPEVQEKIFQPFFSS
+1284 SPEIREKIFQPFFSS
-1299 KPKGSG
+1299 KPKGTG

-1310 SQKIIQA
+1310 SQKIVEA

-1322 VIDSEPHKGTRVTVY
+1322 AIESEPQKGTRVTIF
-1337 LPESN
+1337 LPAR
-1342 TPGQQQSPSENAA
+1342 TG
-1355 DNPLGHGDL
+1355 
-1364 QKNP
+1364 

>member
-1 MLNTGLVAAAAFGYL
+1 MLTTGLVAAAAFGYL

-24 YGDWQRARGKSIIAN
+24 YGDRQQARGKSIIAN

-45 SLAAYCTAWTFFG
+45 SLAVYCTAWTFFG

-71 TIYLGPT
+71 TIYLGPS

-113 GAFLGMLATVGV
+113 GAFLGTIATVG
-125 LFAITPYI
+125 LLLAITPYI
-133 SLQLKSISDTIS
+133 GLQLKSISDTFNV
-145 ILVHKEI
+145 LVQKEI

-169 LLLVMFGILFG
+169 LLLAMFGILFG

-194 AVVVFESLI
+194 AVVVFGSLI

-213 LVTFS
+213 LVTFG
-218 LFPGWGEIFTR
+218 LFSGWGEIFTR
-229 IQQSPEFQQLLLVNT
+229 IQQSPEFSQLLLVNT

-250 SLLLVLTLLAMGAIH
+250 SLLMVLTLLAMGAIH

-278 TEERHILTAIWL
+278 TDERHILTAIWL
-290 FPLYLLLINLFVL
+290 FPLYLLLINLFVM

-313 LPPEQGDTF
+313 LPQDQGDTF

-346 STAMVAVASIAVST
+346 STAMVSVASIAVST
-360 MLVNSLVMPLAIR
+360 MLLNSLVMPLAIR
-373 LRLQERITPHLL
+373 LNLQERITPHLL
-385 TIKRGAI
+385 TIKRGGI
-392 LLLILLGY
+392 LLIIFLGY
-400 FGYHLIFP
+400 FGYRLIFP

-441 WGAISGLMSGF
+441 WGAIAGLLSGF
-452 FLWAYTLVLPYL
+452 LLWAYTLVLPYL
-464 VEAGWFPQSILNAGP
+464 VEAGWFPLSILSVGP
-479 FGLAILNPTAF
+479 FGLAFLKPTAF

-501 AFFWSLLVNAG
+501 AFFWSVLFNAG
-512 AFVSVSLLTV
+512 TFVSVSLLTG
-522 PNPVEEEQSR
+522 PSPVEDEQAR
-532 RFVEVFE
+532 RFVNVFE
-539 QERELPLEKRY
+539 RERELPLEKRY
-550 TYFPSLDHLTSFME
+550 TYLPSLEQLTLFMQ
-564 KLIGPRKA
+564 KLIGSRKA
-572 AEAQRAFLQE
+572 AEARQAFLRE
-582 VAISESEWG
+582 VVTPESEWG
-591 DREKLRLAGFI
+591 DREKLRLADFV
-602 ERTIAGSIGPAA
+602 ERTIARSLGPAA

-622 FSSVGSR
+622 LSSQGSR
-629 MEDVFDLFG
+629 MEEVFDLFG
-638 RISSSLE
+638 QISSSLK

-652 RRVAELSVLYEAAH
+652 RRVAELSVLYEAAR
-666 RLASSLYIPDLLE
+666 RLASSLYIPDLLD
-679 GVLGVLGEQ
+679 GVLEVLVEQ

-701 EGFLHIRGLRG
+701 DGLLHIKGSRG
-712 LPSQAREMVVK
+712 LPPEAREQVIK

-730 GQCLHTSQ
+730 GQCLLIPQ

-745 SEVADRLRG
+745 STVADRLQG
-754 LMKEETLGSAVL
+754 LLEDETLASLVL

-777 VLTAASSQKGF
+777 VLTAASSQKGYF
-788 FTREHVELF
+788 AKEHVEFF

-804 GLAVR
+804 ALAVR
-809 TANME
+809 SANME

-824 EAVWQISQ
+824 EAVWQLSR
-832 MTKAALKEITDFAL
+832 MTKASLQEITDFAL

-853 KSTIGYLAFMNEEE
+853 KSQIGYLAFMNEDE
-867 TVLTMQ
+867 TVLTMHS
-873 AWSKTA
+873 WSKTA
-879 MEECAITDKP
+879 MEQCAVIDKP
-889 FIYPLETT
+889 IVYPLATT
-897 GLWGEAVR
+897 GIWGEAVR

-910 ITNDYAAPNP
+910 FTNDYAAPNP
-920 YKKGYPAGHVEI
+920 YKKGYPAGHIEV
-932 RRHLNIPVFDGARIV
+932 RRHLNIPLFDGERIV

-954 KDEDYDESDVR
+954 KDEEYDESDVR

-971 NGMWSQI
+971 NGMWWQI
-978 KRQRAEEELTAEVER
+978 KRQQAEEELAAEVER
-993 GIYFQHLL
+993 GIYFQKLL
-1001 IDTCMDGIV
+1001 VSTCMDGIAASDV
-1010 AHDMEGVIRTFN
+1010 EGIIRTFN
-1022 DTAARILGYEPKE
+1022 ETAAKILGYEPEE
-1035 VMGKVNVKEIYA
+1035 VLGKMNIKDLYG
-1047 PGQLQEINTKIRDSF
+1047 PGQLLEIDAKIHDPVF
-1062 YGGEGILENYETWM
+1062 GGAGILENYETWM

-1081 ALVPIWLSARVLK
+1081 ALVPIWLSARLLY

-1116 DELLRSERLAILG
+1116 EELLRSERLAVLG

-1146 GGFARQVLKDIAQD
+1146 GGFARQVLKDVAQD
-1160 PQKNLGKLQI
+1160 PPKNQEKLQI

-1195 KTMGNL
+1195 KRPGDL

-1206 ETCQRLEPSLRESNI
+1206 EICLRLEPSLRETNI
-1221 ELVLELDPNLPEM
+1221 QLSLELDPDLPQV
-1234 QFDPAHLRQVILNIA
+1234 QFDPVHLRQVILNIT
-1249 KNGIEAMET
+1249 KNSIEAMEAG
-1258 RGTLTITTG
+1258 GTLTITTG
-1267 RRIGRIFIE
+1267 RQVGRIFVQ
-1276 ICDTGVGI
+1276 ICDTGTGI
-1284 PPEVQEKIFQPFFSS
+1284 PQEVRDKIFQPFFSS

-1310 SQKIIQA
+1310 SQKIIEA

-1322 VIDSEPHKGTRVTVY
+1322 AIESEPQKGTRVTFY
-1337 LPESN
+1337 LRAE
-1342 TPGQQQSPSENAA
+1342 TT
-1355 DNPLGHGDL
+1355 
-1364 QKNP
+1364 

>member
-1 MLNTGLVAAAAFGYL
+1 MLSTGLVAAAAFGYL

-24 YGDWQRARGKSIIAN
+24 YGDRQRARGKSIIAN

-113 GAFLGMLATVGV
+113 GAFLGALATVGV
-125 LFAITPYI
+125 LLAITPYI
-133 SLQLKSISDTIS
+133 GLQLKSISDTFN
-145 ILVHKEI
+145 ILVYEEV
-152 TPPLAIPIYQ
+152 TLPLAIPVYR
-162 DTAFYVA
+162 DTALYVA
-169 LLLVMFGILFG
+169 LLLAMFGILFG

-203 ELLAFFSLGI
+203 ELLAFLSLGI

-229 IQQSPEFQQLLLVNT
+229 IRESPEFQQLLLVNT

-290 FPLYLLLINLFVL
+290 FPLYLLLMNLFVMS
-303 PIAFGGLLLG
+303 IAFGGLLLG
-313 LPPEQGDTF
+313 IPQEQADTF

-346 STAMVAVASIAVST
+346 STCMVAVASIAVST
-360 MLVNSLVMPLAIR
+360 MLLNSLVMPLAIR
-373 LRLQERITPHLL
+373 LKLQERITPHLL

-392 LLLILLGY
+392 LFLILLGY
-400 FGYHLIFP
+400 FGYHLVFP

-441 WGAISGLMSGF
+441 RGAIAGLMSGF

-464 VEAGWFPQSILNAGP
+464 VEAGWFPLSILSAGP
-479 FGLAILNPTAF
+479 FGLGFLKPTAF

-501 AFFWSLLVNAG
+501 AFFWSMFFNAG
-512 AFVSVSLLTV
+512 TFVSVSLLTV
-522 PNPVEEEQSR
+522 PGPVEEEQAR

-539 QERELPLEKRY
+539 REREVPLEKRY
-550 TYFPSLDHLTSFME
+550 TYFPSLEQLTRFME

-572 AEAQRAFLQE
+572 AEARQAFLRD
-582 VAISESEWG
+582 VATPEPEWG
-591 DREKLRLAGFI
+591 DREKFRLAGFV
-602 ERTIAGSIGPAA
+602 ERTLAGSIGPAA
-614 ARVIVEGY
+614 ARVLMEGY
-622 FSSVGSR
+622 LFSLGTR

-645 ESEQQLK
+645 ESEQRLK
-652 RRVAELSVLYEAAH
+652 RRVAELSVLYEAAR
-666 RLASSLYIPDLLE
+666 RLASSLHIPDLLE
-679 GVLGVLGEQ
+679 GVLGVLVEQ
-688 LGVEKCAVRLLDE
+688 LGVEKCTVRLLDE
-701 EGFLHIRGLRG
+701 DGFLHIKGQRGL
-712 LPSQAREMVVK
+712 LPEVRELVVK
-723 PDPESLL
+723 PEPESLL
-730 GQCLHTSQ
+730 GQCLLTSQ
-738 VISVADS
+738 VISVSDS
-745 SEVADRLRG
+745 STVADRLQG
-754 LMKEETLGSAVL
+754 LTEEEALAFSLML

-777 VLTAASSQKGF
+777 VLTAASSQKGY
-788 FTREHVELF
+788 FTKEHVEFF
-797 QSLAGQL
+797 QSLSGQL

-809 TANME
+809 TANVE

-824 EAVWQISQ
+824 EAVWQLSQ
-832 MTKAALKEITDFAL
+832 MTEATIQQIADFAL

-853 KSTIGYLAFMNEEE
+853 KSKIGFVGFLNEDE
-867 TVLTMQ
+867 TLLTVQ
-873 AWSKTA
+873 SWSKGV
-879 MEECAITDKP
+879 MEQCGVIDKP
-889 FIYPLETT
+889 IVYTLETA
-897 GLWGEAVR
+897 GLWGESVR
-905 QRRPI
+905 QQRPI
-910 ITNDYAAPNP
+910 VTNDYAAPSA
-920 YKKGYPAGHVEI
+920 YKKGYPEGHVKL
-932 RRHLNIPVFDGARIV
+932 RRVMTIPVLEAERV
-947 AVAGVGN
+947 VVVAAVAN
-954 KDEDYDESDVR
+954 KEEDYDESDVR

-971 NGMWSQI
+971 NGMWWQI
-978 KRQRAEEELTAEVER
+978 QRRRAEEALTAERKVL
-993 GIYFQHLL
+993 IY
-1001 IDTCMDGIV
+1001 TCMDGIL
-1010 AHDMEGVIRTFN
+1010 AYDMAGTLLTLN
-1022 DTAARILGYEPKE
+1022 DTAARILGYEPE
-1035 VMGKVNVKEIYA
+1035 AVIGKMNVQELYG
-1047 PGQLQEINTKIRDSF
+1047 PGQAQEIHAKM
-1062 YGGEGILENYETWM
+1062 YGSAFGGPGILENYETSL

-1081 ALVPIWLSARVLK
+1081 TLIPIWLSARVLY
-1094 ENDREIGM
+1094 EDDREIGIM
-1102 IGHFKD
+1102 GHFRD
-1108 LRERKRME
+1108 LRERRRME
-1116 DELLRSERLAILG
+1116 EELLRSERLAVLG

-1137 EIKNPLMLI
+1137 EIKNPLMVI
-1146 GGFARQVLKDIAQD
+1146 GGFARQMLKEPSED
-1160 PQKNLGKLQI
+1160 PLKNREKLQI
-1170 IVDEVRRLEDFLVEV
+1170 IVDEVRRLEDFLAEV
-1185 GSYAKFSEPQ
+1185 GGYAKFSEPQ
-1195 KTMGNL
+1195 KRLGSL

-1221 ELVLELDPNLPEM
+1221 ELVVAPDPNLPEI
-1234 QFDPAHLRQVILNIA
+1234 QFDPDHIRQVILNIA
-1249 KNGIEAMET
+1249 KNGIEAMSAG
-1258 RGTLTITTG
+1258 GTLTIITG
-1267 RRIGRIFIE
+1267 QQAGRVFLQIS
-1276 ICDTGVGI
+1276 DTGTGI
-1284 PPEVQEKIFQPFFSS
+1284 PPEIREKVFQPFFSS
-1299 KPKGSG
+1299 KPKGTG

-1310 SQKIIQA
+1310 SQKIVEA

-1322 VIDSEPHKGTRVTVY
+1322 ALQSEPQKGTRVTIF
-1337 LPESN
+1337 LPFR
-1342 TPGQQQSPSENAA
+1342 T
-1355 DNPLGHGDL
+1355 
-1364 QKNP
+1364 

>member
-1 MLNTGLVAAAAFGYL
+1 MISEWSLALVAFGYL
-16 FLLFAIAY
+16 LLLFAIAY
-24 YGDWQRARGKSIIAN
+24 YGDRQRGRGKSIIAN

-45 SLAAYCTAWTFFG
+45 SLAVYCTAWTFFG
-58 SVGKAATSGVTFL
+58 SVGKAATQGVTFL

-78 IIAFSWWFGL
+78 LIAFTWWFGL

-113 GAFLGMLATVGV
+113 GAFLGALATIGM
-125 LFAITPYI
+125 LLAITPYI
-133 SLQLKSISDTIS
+133 GLQLKSISDTYNVLACKEVCPPAS
-145 ILVHKEI
+145 IPV
-152 TPPLAIPIYQ
+152 YQ

-169 LLLVMFGILFG
+169 ILLAMFGILFG

-203 ELLAFFSLGI
+203 ELLAFTSLGL
-213 LVTFS
+213 LVTFG

-229 IQQSPEFQQLLLVNT
+229 IRQSPEFQQLLLVNT

-250 SLLLVLTLLAMGAIH
+250 SLFLVLTLLAMGAIH

-278 TEERHILTAIWL
+278 TNERHILTALWL
-290 FPLYLLLINLFVL
+290 FPLYLLLMNLFVM

-313 LPPEQGDTF
+313 LPPETADTF

-331 HPYLALLVFLGGLSA
+331 HPYFALLVFLGGLSA
-346 STAMVAVASIAVST
+346 STAMVAVASIAVTT
-360 MLVNSLVMPLAIR
+360 MILNSLVMPLAIR
-373 LRLQERITPHLL
+373 LRLQEHITPHLL
-385 TIKRGAI
+385 TIKRAGI
-392 LLLILLGY
+392 FFLIFLGY
-400 FGYHLIFP
+400 FGYHLVFP

-426 VPAML
+426 APAMI
-431 GALYWREATR
+431 GALYWRDATR
-441 WGAISGLMSGF
+441 WGAMAGLASGF
-452 FLWAYTLVLPYL
+452 LIWAYTLVFPYL
-464 VEAGWFPQSILNAGP
+464 VEAGWFPIGILAEGP
-479 FGLAILNPTAF
+479 FHLAFLKPTAF

-495 LDKLSH
+495 LDRLSH
-501 AFFWSLLVNAG
+501 AFFWSLFFNAG
-512 AFVSVSLLTV
+512 TFVTVSLLTV
-522 PNPVEEEQSR
+522 PSPVEEEQAR
-532 RFVEVFE
+532 RFVGVFE
-539 QERELPLEKRY
+539 REREQPLEKRF
-550 TYFPSLDHLTSFME
+550 TYLPSLEQLTEFMG
-564 KLIGPRKA
+564 KIIGHRKA
-572 AEAQRAFLQE
+572 AQARRAFLQE
-582 VAISESEWG
+582 VTTPEAEWG
-591 DREKLRLAGFI
+591 DREKLHLADFI

-614 ARVIVEGY
+614 AKVIVEGY
-622 FSSVGSR
+622 LSSMGSK

-652 RRVAELSVLYEAAH
+652 RRVSELSVLYEAAR
-666 RLASSLYIPDLLE
+666 RLASTLYFPEILD
-679 GVLGVLGEQ
+679 GVLGVLVEK
-688 LGVEKCAVRLLDE
+688 LGIEKCAVRLLDE
-701 EGFLHIRGLRG
+701 DGFLHMKAFRG
-712 LPSQAREMVVK
+712 LPPEVRGQVGK
-723 PDPESLL
+723 PDPTSLL
-730 GQCLHTSQ
+730 GECLSNSQ
-738 VISVADS
+738 VISVPDS
-745 SEVADRLRG
+745 TAVADRLQG
-754 LMKEETLGSAVL
+754 LVEEEALTSLVL
-766 APITTETLTLG
+766 APITAETLTLG
-777 VLTAASSQKGF
+777 VLTAASCQKGF
-788 FTREHVELF
+788 FTKEYIQFF

-809 TANME
+809 SANME

-824 EAVWQISQ
+824 EAVWQLSQ
-832 MTKAALKEITDFAL
+832 MTKATLKEITDFAL

-853 KSTIGYLAFMNEEE
+853 KSKIGYLAFMNEDE

-879 MEECAITDKP
+879 MAECAVADKT
-889 FIYPLETT
+889 FVYPVETT

-910 ITNDYAAPNP
+910 ITNDYAAPSP
-920 YKKGYPAGHVEI
+920 YRKGYPEGHVEI
-932 RRHLNIPVFDGARIV
+932 RRHVNIPVFDGVRIV

-954 KDEDYDESDVR
+954 KEEEYDESDVR

-971 NGMWSQI
+971 NGMWWQI
-978 KRQRAEEELTAEVER
+978 KRQRAEEELTAQVER

-1001 IDTCMDGIV
+1001 IHTCMDGIV
-1010 AHDMEGVIRTFN
+1010 AHDMTGVIRTFN
-1022 DTAARILGYEPKE
+1022 ETAAKILGYEPEE
-1035 VMGKVNVKEIYA
+1035 VLGKMNVSELYA
-1047 PGQLQEINTKIRDSF
+1047 PGQLQEIDAKIHNSA
-1062 YGGEGILENYETWM
+1062 YGGAGILENYETWM

-1081 ALVPIWLSARVLK
+1081 AITPIWLSARVLH

-1108 LRERKRME
+1108 LSERKRME
-1116 DELLRSERLAILG
+1116 EELLRNERLAVLG

-1146 GGFARQVLKDIAQD
+1146 GGFARQVVKNPASDPLKTQE
-1160 PQKNLGKLQI
+1160 KLQI
-1170 IVDEVRRLEDFLVEV
+1170 IVDEVSRLEDFLAEV

-1195 KTMGNL
+1195 KQLGNL
-1201 NALIQ
+1201 NDLVQ

-1221 ELVLELDPNLPEM
+1221 ELTLTLDPALPEI
-1234 QFDPAHLRQVILNIA
+1234 QFDPGHLRQVLLNVA
-1249 KNGIEAMET
+1249 KNGIEAMSA
-1258 RGTLTITTG
+1258 RGTLTVSTG
-1267 RRIGRIFIE
+1267 QQDGRIFVKIS
-1276 ICDTGVGI
+1276 DTGMGI
-1284 PPEVQEKIFQPFFSS
+1284 SPEIREKIFQPFFSS

-1322 VIDSEPHKGTRVTVY
+1322 VIESEPQKGSQVTIFLKVI
-1337 LPESN
+1337 
-1342 TPGQQQSPSENAA
+1342 
-1355 DNPLGHGDL
+1355 DN
-1364 QKNP
+1364 